1 MAAAPSMGRARYA
14 CAWVPGFA
22 AAALVRQDPALR
34 GRPVAALRGATLRT
48 VVAVT
53 PEAAAGGA
61 RAGMSATEAATRV
74 PDLVGR
80 AEDPAAE
87 RAAAGALLDA
97 AWATSPRI
105 EVVEPGSLCLDLAGL
120 AALFGDERRIG
131 ERLAEAGG
139 RSGCRSASASGR
151 RGPWRGSRRGS
162 ARGSSSCR
170 RARKR
175 RSSPRAPSGSS
186 IPRRT
191 SGSRSSAGGSGRSA
205 GSRRC
210 RRRRSSRASARPPS
224 GSRRSRAA
232 RMPDRS
238 CRTCV
243 PEPCR
248 EAVTLDWEVPSLP
261 ALAFVLD
268 RLLAQLAARLALR
281 EAGAAALRLTLRL
294 ADGGVH
300 EHRLDVAA
308 PLRDGRT
315 LGRLLRTELEAL
327 RLPAPVVA
335 VSVEAEPVPLAA
347 LQADLFAPPRPSPRE
362 LGEILG
368 RLAALVGADRV
379 GAPVAPDTHRPDAIV
394 VAPFPGEEAEPV
406 GTGRGIPAARPAG
419 SGPPPWV
426 TGAALVRRRLVPP
439 RPARVECRAGRPAR
453 VEAEGFRGAVVAV
466 GGPLAERGGVVGRDG
481 VGARGVGRRP
491 PGRRRVPARA
501 RLRDGGVDR
510 RRGLRL
516 SIT

>member
-1 MAAAPSMGRARYA
+1 MAAAWSLGCARYA

-61 RAGMSATEAATRV
+61 RVGMSATEAGTRV
-74 PDLVGR
+74 PDLAGR

-87 RAAAGALLDA
+87 HAAAGALLDA

-105 EVVEPGSLCLDLAGL
+105 EVVEPGTLCLDLAGL

-131 ERLAEAGG
+131 ERLAEAGRAVG
-139 RSGCRSASASGR
+139 LPVRVGIGATRTLARLAARLAAGLLIVPPGGEEAFLAPRALGLLDPAPDLELALERWGIGTLGGLAALSPAALLARL
-151 RGPWRGSRRGS
+151 GPAAVRLQAL
-162 ARGSSSCR
+162 ARG
-170 RARKR
+170 AD
-175 RSSPRAPSGSS
+175 
-186 IPRRT
+186 
-191 SGSRSSAGGSGRSA
+191 AG
-205 GSRRC
+205 
-210 RRRRSSRASARPPS
+210 PFVPHL
-224 GSRRSRAA
+224 
-232 RMPDRS
+232 
-238 CRTCV
+238 V

-281 EAGAAALRLTLRL
+281 EAGAAALRLTLGL

-300 EHRLDVAA
+300 EHRLGVAA

-315 LGRLLRTELEAL
+315 LGRLVRAELEAL

-347 LQADLFAPPRPSPRE
+347 LQADLFTSPRPSPRE

-368 RLAALVGADRV
+368 RLAALAGPDRV

-394 VAPFPGEEAEPV
+394 VAPFPGEEAEPARP
-406 GTGRGIPAARPAG
+406 GRGIPAARPAG

-466 GGPLAERGGVVGRDG
+466 AGPWQSAGEWWAETAWAREEWDIALPDG
-481 VGARGVGRRP
+481 VAC
-491 PGRRRVPARA
+491 
-501 RLRDGGVDR
+501 RLVRDCETDGWTVDAVYD
-510 RRGLRL
+510 
-516 SIT
+516 